1 MNTSKIVRA
10 LALGVIALCIVIF
23 VWSLVLFPA
32 SADINLDYVRPQNS
46 WTDTTLRGAI
56 TEAGFTVASL
66 AYFLLAVQLFTSF
79 FYLLVA
85 GIIFVRRSS
94 DWFSLYLCVLF
105 VVFATMANSLSNLVG
120 NLHPVLG
127 FLVSGLGNGGWV
139 GLFPIFYL
147 FPDGKFVPHWTRW
160 MMAVWAG
167 FIVLLLLGTSGLTKG
182 LNDTVPDGLFN
193 MIGIPLVLLIFLVGV
208 GSQVYRYFRH
218 SNAIQRQQ
226 TKWVLSAIIFFVA
239 SIVFSLINV
248 GLVQSGQHYTANDLR
263 VGIGFVIL
271 FGVVSTFFPISI
283 GIAILRY
290 RLWDID
296 VFIRRTLT
304 YALITALL
312 VIVFFG
318 SVVLLQQ
325 LFSGITGSGQN
336 ELVTVLSTLAIA
348 ALFVPVRN
356 RVQNE
361 IDKRFNRNR
370 YNTQEVLADFANTV
384 RDETDLEKLTGR
396 LMQVVDETMQP
407 KTVSV
412 WLKKT
417 TEYTGTESWL

>member
-356 RVQNE
+356 RVQSE
-361 IDKRFNRNR
+361 IDKRFNRNK
-370 YNTQEVLADFANTV
+370 YNAQQVLQKFSELV
-384 RDETDLEKLTGR
+384 RDETDLDKLTGG

-407 KTVSV
+407 KSISV
-412 WLKKT
+412 WLKQ
-417 TEYTGTESWL
+417 ENTGGRERG